1 MPRGGSA
8 KRYAQAA
15 FQIAMERQEL
25 EDWRS
30 DLKQIAELLANP
42 DLRTLLE
49 SPRLSLKDKM
59 LLLKGSLKVKT
70 LALNLAGVLVAR
82 GRLGLAQGIVE
93 EYERLLLAHY
103 GIEEVEVITAIPLEE
118 RERETLID
126 RLSQILGKKISLHS
140 RIDPN
145 IIGGLIVRTEGL
157 LINGSTKSKLE
168 ALRRD
173 LIEARR

>member
-1 MPRGGSA
+1 
-8 KRYAQAA
+8 
-15 FQIAMERQEL
+15 MERQEL

-30 DLKQIAELLANP
+30 DLKQIAGLLANP